1 MLGSIIRSFAFVRKE
16 VVEVIRQ
23 PRLLVVLVI
32 GPFLILLLFGLGYQ
46 TRTPPMRALFVGDP
60 ESELAAEVATAVEEI
75 GTGDL
80 EYTGLTEDR
89 EQAIAELESGDVD
102 VVVVLPVDP
111 VASVR
116 SGERAEFAVIH
127 DQLDPFEQAT
137 LSLIARTAVDR
148 VNRQLLVEAVTEAQ
162 RRASFV
168 VPALSTAVE
177 SAGGLRAAL
186 EAGNAAAAEEHQAA
200 ILGELEAVAAAVPAV
215 LLGGGLAEGETLTAR
230 VEQARQRVDDLPAD
244 GAASV
249 EEAAAIEEDLVELHA
264 VAGDLQGVDPAVL
277 VSPFT
282 VDTEV
287 VGAVEVSLTD
297 FYAPGVIALLL
308 QHLAITFA
316 ALSLVRER
324 ALGATELFVVAP
336 LRTGETLIGKYL
348 GFAVV
353 AAVVGAGLSAA
364 MIALLDVPLAGS
376 VGEYA
381 GVLALTVAAS
391 LGIGFVVSTLVN
403 SDLQAVNVA
412 MIVLLLSIFFSGFFI
427 DLVRLAPAVRVVSW
441 LLPITWTID
450 GLRTVMFTGAPVPQ
464 IVWLVLG
471 AGSVALFVAAWLLMR
486 RRLRTV

>member
-16 VVEVIRQ
+16 VVEVLRQ
-23 PRLLVVLVI
+23 PRLLLLLVV

-46 TRTPPMRALFVGDP
+46 TQTPPIRALFVGDP
-60 ESELAAEVATAVEEI
+60 EGELAAELATAVEEI
-75 GTGDL
+75 ATGDL

-89 EQAIAELESGDVD
+89 EQAIAELASGEVD

-127 DQLDPFEQAT
+127 DRLDPFEQT
-137 LSLIARTAVDR
+137 TVSLIARTAVDR

-162 RRASFV
+162 RRAAFV
-168 VPALSTAVE
+168 LPALDTAVE
-177 SAGGLRAAL
+177 SAGGLRSAV
-186 EAGNAAAAEEHQAA
+186 EAGDAAAVEAHRAA
-200 ILGELEAVAAAVPAV
+200 ILGELEAVAAAPAV
-215 LLGGGLAEGETLTAR
+215 LLGAGLAEGETLTAR
-230 VEQARQRVDDLPAD
+230 IEEARQRVDDLAAD

-264 VAGDLQGVDPAVL
+264 IAGDLQAVDPAVL

-282 VDTEV
+282 VGTEV
-287 VGAVEVSLTD
+287 VGAVEVRLTD

-364 MIALLDVPLAGS
+364 MIALLDVPLTGS

-391 LGIGFVVSTLVN
+391 LGIGFVVSTVVN

-441 LLPITWTID
+441 LLPITWAID